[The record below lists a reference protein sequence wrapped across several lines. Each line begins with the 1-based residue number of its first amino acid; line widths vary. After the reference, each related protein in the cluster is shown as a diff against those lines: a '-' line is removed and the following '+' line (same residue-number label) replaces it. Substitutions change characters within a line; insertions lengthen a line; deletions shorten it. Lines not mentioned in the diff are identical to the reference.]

1 MKKIKIQPNEE
12 YADSFFNIVPSSE
25 FIPDWYRL
33 AKGKVGGIKIELDP
47 GSPMGTTST
56 FKKCTPFFDAMT
68 SGYTVFLTADV
79 EVFENDNGDP
89 RIHWRTDREIIT
101 EHSSSQW
108 EGLPVP
114 EGYRTLVLKW
124 HNQFILKVPSG
135 YSLLFLNPIN
145 RFDLPFQTITGIV
158 DCDNWDGPVH
168 FPFFIKKSFTGI
180 IPKGTPI
187 TQILPIKRDSW
198 RREHKKFDKDFA
210 VITKEKFLSTIK
222 RSYKNNYWIRKEY
235 K

>member
-1 MKKIKIQPNEE
+1 MKKIQILPNEE
-12 YADSFFNIVPSSE
+12 YADSFFNIKPSSE
-25 FIPDWYRL
+25 FIPEWYRL
-33 AKGKVGGIKIELDP
+33 AKGKVDDTKTELYP
-47 GSPMGTTST
+47 NRPNVTNST

-79 EVFENDNGDP
+79 EIIENDNKEP
-89 RIHWRTDREIIT
+89 MVLWRTNRTMVTD
-101 EHSSSQW
+101 HSSSQW

-114 EGYRTLVLKW
+114 EGYRPLVLKW
-124 HNQFILKVPSG
+124 YNQFTLKAPRG
-135 YSLLFLNPIN
+135 YSLLFLSPIN

-187 TQILPIKRDSW
+187 TQIVPIKRDSW
-198 RREHKKFDKDFA
+198 TREHKKFDKDFTI
-210 VITKEKFLSTIK
+210 ITMEKFLSTIK
-222 RSYKNNYWIRKEY
+222 RSYKNNYWIKKEY